1 MRAIIPSL
9 QTLAHHFYRVSNH
22 SRSMRSGLIYC
33 MEFLEKNLDW
43 LKGKL
48 DAVQGQFLLFDCPGQ
63 AELYTH
69 HTSVQNIL
77 AQLQKWKYSVRLY
90 ERFV

>member
-1 MRAIIPSL
+1 
-9 QTLAHHFYRVSNH
+9 
-22 SRSMRSGLIYC
+22 

-48 DAVQGQFLLFDCPGQ
+48 DAVLGQFLLFDCPGQ

-77 AQLQKWKYSVRLY
+77 AQLQKWKYSV
-90 ERFV
+90 